1 MEDRTQ
7 QMGQPPQAAQ
17 PTQQPGS
24 PYGGATQQMDRTV
37 LTGPGGAGFAPGVQQ
52 PPVAPG
58 MDPGRTAMGAP
69 MRALELEALPG
80 SRFALA
86 TGPSR
91 DHLMLLLRS
100 SGAQMGRRMPLNLC
114 LVIDRSGSMEGEPLE
129 YVKRACAYVVDL
141 LEPTD
146 VLSIV
151 TFEEQVDVIMPA
163 RRVMNKALIKEHIN
177 RIQAGNTTN
186 LYDGMVAG
194 CMQLAS
200 LNAPGYLNRALLL
213 TDGEPTAGIKDFNS
227 IVQQV
232 AEQKRRG
239 ISITALGFG
248 SEYNE
253 ELMAGIARR
262 SGGNYYYIAQPALIP
277 EVFRAELETLMS
289 VTAKNVRVRLNLPRG
304 VQARYVY
311 GVPNPHLSPRM
322 VEFTLPD
329 IERASTVT
337 NLTELELE
345 RHVPG
350 TYRIV
355 RAEVTYDDAVS
366 GRTETLSADAV
377 VEFVTD
383 PAQVEAGRNPVVQRE
398 LEVHLASRNLEKTMM
413 GMRTQQLNAQSVM
426 EELNKTRTI
435 LMQTG
440 RAEQAQE
447 VTQAMDALRQGSQG
461 GEVEKTLIGTIYHL
475 DRGKKKG

>member
-7 QMGQPPQAAQ
+7 QMGNMPAPPGG
-17 PTQQPGS
+17 GS
-24 PYGGATQQMDRTV
+24 TQQMNRTM
-37 LTGPGGAGFAPGVQQ
+37 LTGPG
-52 PPVAPG
+52 VAPG
-58 MDPGRTAMGAP
+58 ADPMRTAMGAP
-69 MRALELEALPG
+69 MRALELEAIVG
-80 SRFALA
+80 NRFGYAPEN
-86 TGPSR
+86 TR
-91 DHLMLLLRS
+91 EHLLLLLKS
-100 SGAQMGRRMPLNLC
+100 SGAMMGRRMPLNLC

-129 YVKRACAYVVDL
+129 YVKRACGYVVDL
-141 LEPTD
+141 LEPSD

-151 TFEEQVDVIMPA
+151 TFEESVDVVMPA

-177 RIQAGNTTN
+177 RIQPGNTTN
-186 LYDGMVAG
+186 LYDGMTAG
-194 CMQLAS
+194 CMQIAA
-200 LNAPGYLNRALLL
+200 LNAPGYLNRVMLL

-277 EVFRAELETLMS
+277 EVFRRELETLMTI
-289 VTAKNVRVRLNLPRG
+289 TAKNVRVRLHLSKG

-311 GVPNPHLSPRM
+311 GVQGPQFGQRS
-322 VEFTLPD
+322 VEFQLPD
-329 IERASTVT
+329 IERGSTVS
-337 NLTELELE
+337 NLTELEFD

-350 TYRIV
+350 TYRVV
-355 RAEVTYDDAVS
+355 RAELMYDDAVS
-366 GRTETLSADAV
+366 GRMETVSADAV
-377 VEFVTD
+377 VEFVGD
-383 PAQVEAGRNPVVQRE
+383 QAQVEAGKNPVVQRE

-413 GMRTQQLNAQSVM
+413 GMRTQQLTAVGAMQ
-426 EELNKTRTI
+426 ELQRTRTI
-435 LMQTG
+435 LMQSG
-440 RAEQAQE
+440 RTEQAQE
-447 VTQAMDALRQGSQG
+447 VGQAIDALQRG

-475 DRGKKKG
+475 DQGKKKT